1 MNTARQQVHVDA
13 RPEPLAI
20 DLNRT
25 VVVVVD
31 MQNDFGTEGGMFHR
45 AGIDITLIQAVIEP
59 TARVL
64 RAARNAGLPVIY
76 LKMQHRP
83 DLSDAGTFDSPH
95 RRKHAHFGL
104 GDTVQGAAGQEGR
117 ILIQD
122 TWSTD
127 IVSGLTPE
135 PGDIIVSKH
144 RYSGFF
150 QTDLEMILRSL
161 GATALVV
168 TGCTTSVC
176 VEATIRDAM
185 YRDFTCLL
193 LEDCTAEPIG
203 SVLAR
208 SNHEAS
214 LLTIQLLLGWT
225 ATSEAF
231 ITALGLQEASVVAQ
245 PLKDLTR

>member
-1 MNTARQQVHVDA
+1 MKTARQQVRIDA

-20 DLNRT
+20 NLNQS
-25 VVVVVD
+25 VVLVID

-45 AGIDITLIQAVIEP
+45 AGIDITSIQAAIDT

-64 RAARNAGLPVIY
+64 RAARKAGLPIVY

-83 DLSDAGTFDSPH
+83 DLSDAGAFDSPY
-95 RRKHAHFGL
+95 RRKNVPFGL
-104 GDTVQGAAGQEGR
+104 GDAVMAADGSEGR
-117 ILIQD
+117 VLIQD
-122 TWSTD
+122 TWNTD

-144 RYSGFF
+144 RFSGFF
-150 QTDLEMILRSL
+150 QTDLEVILRSL
-161 GATALVV
+161 GATSLVV

-176 VEATIRDAM
+176 VESTIRDAM
-185 YRDFTCLL
+185 FRDFTCLL

-203 SVLAR
+203 STLAR

-214 LLTIQLLLGWT
+214 LLTIQMLFGWT

-231 ITALGLQEASVVAQ
+231 ITALGLEEASGVAQ
-245 PLKDLTR
+245 PLAHSAR